1 MLKIFVIV
9 GEISNLSDARYCAGM
24 GVDVLGFNVNPV
36 EETCVDPETLNE
48 ISGWVAGVEYMGD
61 ISGLASHQATEIL
74 KDYDFSFILSNDLS
88 TLEEISGYKKVLKI
102 DIDSEGQLQNLEAL
116 ILGEFDLDYVIID
129 TLNEN
134 YAAIL
139 DGMNMSNSKFNM
151 IKAYDLNKDNV
162 QEAGTFGYNGIF
174 LKGTAEI
181 RPGYKDYDELADI
194 LEVLEID

>member
-1 MLKIFVIV
+1 
-9 GEISNLSDARYCAGM
+9 
-24 GVDVLGFNVNPV
+24 
-36 EETCVDPETLNE
+36 
-48 ISGWVAGVEYMGD
+48 MGD
-61 ISGLASHQATEIL
+61 ISGLATHQATEIL

-88 TLEEISGYKKVLKI
+88 TLEEISGYKRILKI
-102 DIDSEGQLQNLEAL
+102 EIDSESQLQNFEAL
-116 ILGEFDLDYVIID
+116 ISGDFDLDYVIID

-139 DGMNMSNSKFNM
+139 DGLDRSNSKFNL
-151 IKAYDLNKDNV
+151 IKAYDLSKDNV
-162 QEAGTFGYNGIF
+162 QEIGSIGYTGIF